1 MNPRPTKALSSQQLA
16 TNGITAARITIRSM
30 SSLKS
35 GMSEVVNA
43 DLDLG
48 RWCGPTSFVE
58 SVATLLVD
66 LGHDPAQVRTE
77 RFGPTS

>member
-1 MNPRPTKALSSQQLA
+1 MLEAVSGLPFE
-16 TNGITAARITIRSM
+16 AARAF
-30 SSLKS
+30 
-35 GMSEVVNA
+35 V
-43 DLDLG
+43 
-48 RWCGPTSFVE
+48 CGPTSFVE